1 MIFYNCLILLYLKN
15 KKLIMKKILLLL
27 FVFNSVIY
35 AQTTA
40 ITATVSYQGYDET
53 QGYLGQAEYQ
63 IFLDNVDGVL
73 DKPIFLIDGFD
84 PSDTRDIPAMYDLLT
99 FNGTNL
105 GDTLRDEGFD
115 FVLLNFPV
123 YTRASDNVEVDG
135 GSDYIQR
142 NAMVLMELINQ
153 INAQKVGSQPLVMV
167 APSMGGLITR
177 YALRYMEQN
186 NMDHDT
192 RLFISWDTPHR
203 GANMPIEMQYF
214 LNYVAQSQNDQNL
227 IDIVDATLNSPASKE
242 MLLDHY
248 QPHLQSNSTFEQDPN
263 LLLPSGFTNFRD
275 AFQQELDAMGF
286 PQNTRNVAIANGS
299 ANGTTIG
306 TPGMEVINHT
316 FDLGNNLTADLT
328 LHFTPSASQTIEV
341 TRVEVVYLNVVPI
354 STYVAKSESFNYT
367 DGLDSAPGGK
377 YDLQSFTNA
386 AASNDTL
393 QEFVDNLQQ
402 SDFCFIPTL
411 SALAID
417 NETNWYATP
426 DIGGVHNSPFVA
438 WSINDTNEDHVT
450 LNQQNVDFTLA
461 EIRNGVVATSENTVT
476 DSIKLLQNP
485 IKDKITLLLQDS
497 GKKINV
503 SVYAINGQV
512 VFKGNFISDNYKLEI
527 PVSLKNG
534 LYVLKVQQGKQL
546 LVCKLVVNE

>member
-1 MIFYNCLILLYLKN
+1 MK
-15 KKLIMKKILLLL
+15 KKLFLFLFILTTT
-27 FVFNSVIY
+27 IY
-35 AQTTA
+35 AQTS
-40 ITATVSYQGYDET
+40 ITATIPYQGYDET
-53 QGYLGQAEYQ
+53 QAYLGQAEYQ

-84 PSDTRDIPAMYDLLT
+84 PSDTRDISAMYDQLN

-123 YTRASDNVEVDG
+123 YTRTSDGVQIDG

-142 NAMVLMELINQ
+142 NAMVLIELINQ
-153 INAQKVGSQPLVMV
+153 INAQKTGNQPLVMV
-167 APSMGGLITR
+167 SPSMGGLITR

-186 NMDHDT
+186 NLNHDT
-192 RLFISWDTPHR
+192 RLFVSWDSPHR

-227 IDIVDATLNSPASKE
+227 IDLVNATLNSPASKE

-248 QPHLQSNSTFEQDPN
+248 NPHLQSGSTFEQDQN

-275 AFQQELDAMGF
+275 AFQAELDAMGF
-286 PQNTRNVAIANGS
+286 PQNVRNVAIVNGS
-299 ANGTTIG
+299 ANATNIG

-316 FDLGNNLTADLT
+316 FDLGNSLTADLT
-328 LHFTPSASQTIEV
+328 LHFTPSAGQTNEV
-341 TRVEVVYLNVVPI
+341 TRVEVVYLNFIPV
-354 STYVAKSESFNYT
+354 STYVANAESFNYT
-367 DGLDSAPGGK
+367 NGLDSAPGGK
-377 YDLQSFTNA
+377 YNLQSFTNA
-386 AASNDTL
+386 AATNDLL

-426 DIGGVHNSPFVA
+426 DIGGTHNSPFVA

-450 LNQQNVDFTLA
+450 LNQENVDFTLA
-461 EIRNGVVATSENTVT
+461 EIRNGVVSTNENTYNKQL
-476 DSIKLLQNP
+476 KLLQNP
-485 IKDKITLLLQDS
+485 ISDTVTILIQNNNEQN
-497 GKKINV
+497 IQV
-503 SVYAINGQV
+503 EIYATNGQLV
-512 VFKGNFISDNYKLEI
+512 YKNELETKSYKLII
-527 PVSLKNG
+527 PVSLSNG
-534 LYVLKVQQGKQL
+534 IYHLKARQGNNL
-546 LVCKLVVNE
+546 LNSKLIVNAK